1 MVSIYTIH
9 RSHMNHIWI
18 TYDSHWSCVF
28 WYISNL
34 QNQPGFGVTGLRYV
48 AHLGGATGFQ
58 THGSDPP
65 LPSME
70 GHGGWKQTGID
81 LDLPWDVF
89 PGLRAGMLVVVSQ
102 PNPCWKNSRQQSK
115 LDHETLQKI
124 FWGWHHKEFSW
135 SGCVFFFR
143 KTKKQHTIC
152 IGCRIRGWFEV
163 WGWFCWDV
171 EMVCKQKWWKH
182 PKGSFMNVTD
192 INISIL
198 FQLLY

>member
-9 RSHMNHIWI
+9 RLHMNHIWI

-89 PGLRAGMLVVVSQ
+89 RDFFGSWWLNQ
-102 PNPCWKNSRQQSK
+102 PNPCWKNSSQSQSGSWTPPK
-115 LDHETLQKI
+115 KI
-124 FWGWHHKEFSW
+124 GGVIIKNLV
-135 SGCVFFFR
+135 GVGVFFLFFG
-143 KTKKQHTIC
+143 KNNNC